1 MRIIA
6 LICLVFSLAV
16 TGCMGP
22 TSLHRSVLG
31 YDETISLLERE
42 MLLINIARVHGNIP
56 THYTVTSNIAAT
68 FNFRTNA
75 GFIGR
80 IFERASGDAVSNYAL
95 NFGVSAAENPTINI
109 VPISGEAFSKRIL
122 APMYENKFLFLVF
135 QGAPIDMV
143 MRLMARGIE
152 IQNKDGS
159 FQGFFLNNPARTEEY
174 TEFRKRVIHLDWLNT
189 NRQLFVGR
197 IPFRQSVRAK
207 LDSPLSA
214 GDLIDALEKGYHW
227 MQVEDKNDV
236 EKGVEKSVEYVL
248 SKASMGRVLISNYDP
263 RTLSNKERKVL
274 NTIAAPRPSNFV
286 LVDIRP
292 GFPGGDYP
300 IFGSIKLRSF
310 NEIIEFIAAGI
321 ERNPEFDVDPDPHTG
336 ISFQNPRSVLAIMID
351 GPSPKE
357 LFSVSYGG
365 HDYSIKDTPW
375 DYEAFKL
382 LHHLF
387 QMTVTDVTGVGIPI
401 TISK

>member
-22 TSLHRSVLG
+22 AALHKSVLG
-31 YDETISLLERE
+31 YDEAINLLERE
-42 MLLINIARVHGNIP
+42 MLLINIARAHRNVP

-75 GFIGR
+75 GFIGK
-80 IFERASGDAVSNYAL
+80 IFERASSGDGVNNYAL
-95 NFGVSAAENPTINI
+95 NFGMSASENPTINI
-109 VPISGEAFSKRIL
+109 VPISGEDFSKRIL
-122 APMYENKFLFLVF
+122 APMYENKFLFLIF
-135 QGAPIDMV
+135 QGAPLEMV
-143 MRLMARGIE
+143 MRLMVRGIE
-152 IQNKDGS
+152 INNEDGS
-159 FQGFFLNNPARTEEY
+159 FQGFILNNPDKTEEY
-174 TEFRKRVIHLDWLNT
+174 KEFRKRVIHLDWLNT

-197 IPFRQSVRAK
+197 IPFRKSISAK
-207 LDSPLSA
+207 LESPLSA
-214 GDLIDALEKGYHW
+214 DDLISALEKGYHW
-227 MQVEDKNDV
+227 HQVEDG
-236 EKGVEKSVEYVL
+236 EEYVL
-248 SKASMGRVLISNYDP
+248 SKPTMGRVLISNYDP
-263 RTLSNKERKVL
+263 RTLSNKERSVL
-274 NTIAAPRPSNFV
+274 NSIISPKPSNFV

-292 GFPGGDYP
+292 ELPGGDFP
-300 IFGSIKLRSF
+300 LFGSLKLRSF
-310 NEIIEFIAAGI
+310 NEIIEFIGDGI
-321 ERNPEFDVDPDPHTG
+321 DRSPEFAVEPDPITG
-336 ISFQNPRSVLAIMID
+336 IAFHNPRSTLAILID
-351 GPSPKE
+351 ESSSSN
-357 LFSVSYGG
+357 FYDVSFGG